1 MIARLLSRHSLPHD
15 LEILLIEL
23 NLKEKKLLI
32 FCWYNLHKNLANY
45 RWQELAKGIQMH
57 SSDYGDILIMSDF
70 NVELSEAFFLMV
82 AVFFV
87 VNYLN

>member
-1 MIARLLSRHSLPHD
+1 
-15 LEILLIEL
+15 
-23 NLKEKKLLI
+23 
-32 FCWYNLHKNLANY
+32 
-45 RWQELAKGIQMH
+45 MH